1 MGHSSVGRRRK
12 KTVAVV
18 LVIILAL
25 LVAVGAYFVYE
36 KLEGK
41 SAYPLRYEEF
51 IVKYAEENG
60 LDPYFVAAVIHA
72 ESDFDPQAVS
82 RAGAIGLMQ
91 IMPPTG
97 EWIAEKL
104 GVEGFNKDML
114 TDPQT
119 SIRFGCWYLKFLS
132 DKFEGNRQLIVA
144 GYNAGHNR
152 VAEWLK
158 DRDISD
164 GESLKDIPFKETEG
178 YIKRVEKS
186 YDKYKEF
193 YEIG

>member
-12 KTVAVV
+12 KTVV
-18 LVIILAL
+18 LVLIIILAL
-25 LVAVGAYFVYE
+25 LIAAGAYFVYE
-36 KLEGK
+36 NMEGK
-41 SAYPLRYEEF
+41 SGYPLKYEDM
-51 IVKYAEENG
+51 IVKYAGEND

-72 ESDFDPQAVS
+72 ESGFNPQAVS

-97 EWIAEKL
+97 EWIAGKL
-104 GVEGFNKDML
+104 GVSDFDANMLKD
-114 TDPQT
+114 PET

-132 DKFEGNRQLIVA
+132 DKFEGNRQLMVA

-158 DRDISD
+158 DKDISD

-178 YIKRVEKS
+178 YVKNVEKS

>member
-1 MGHSSVGRRRK
+1 MGHRAVGRKRK
-12 KTVAVV
+12 KTVALV
-18 LVIILAL
+18 LVIVLGL
-25 LVAVGAYFVYE
+25 LIAAGAYFVYNAI
-36 KLEGK
+36 EGK
-41 SAYPLRYEEF
+41 EAYPLKYEDI
-51 IVKYAEENG
+51 IVKYAQENE

-72 ESDFDPQAVS
+72 ESNFDPQAVS

-97 EWIAEKL
+97 EWIAGKL
-104 GVEGFNKDML
+104 GVEDFDSEMLKD
-114 TDPQT
+114 PET
-119 SIRFGCWYLKFLS
+119 SIRFGCWYLNFLS
-132 DKFEGNRQLIVA
+132 DKFEDNRQLIVA

-158 DRDISD
+158 DKDISD
-164 GESLKDIPFKETEG
+164 GETLKDIPFKETEG
-178 YIKRVEKS
+178 YVKNVEKS